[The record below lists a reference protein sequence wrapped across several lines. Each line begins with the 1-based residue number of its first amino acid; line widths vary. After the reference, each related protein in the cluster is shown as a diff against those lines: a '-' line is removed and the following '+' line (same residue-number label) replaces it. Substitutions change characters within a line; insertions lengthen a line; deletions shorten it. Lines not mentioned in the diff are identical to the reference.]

1 MSYQVRVLARARE
14 DLDGIVAY
22 IAERSPEGAARLVAR
37 FEHALATLEQNPFVA
52 PIASESQELGEEVR
66 HILFRT
72 RVGRKY
78 RALFVVVNDE
88 VRILRIRGAG
98 QPPVTRDDIEI

>member
-1 MSYQVRVLARARE
+1 MSYQVRVLAKARQ

-37 FEHALATLEQNPFVA
+37 YEHALATLEQNPFVA
-52 PIASESQELGEEVR
+52 PIASESKELQEEVR

-72 RVGRKY
+72 KAGRTF

-88 VRILRIRGAG
+88 VRRLIFLVLGAG
-98 QPPVTRDDIEI
+98 VVEVG